1 MKLFVMKKLLLIGLV
16 LAMAQVS
23 FAQGL
28 GGIFQRLSFG
38 LKAGGNYSNFTG
50 ANFDTEGLAGF
61 NGGLLVNFKLTDKWS
76 VQEEFLYSM
85 QGAKITDNVF
95 GTHKDLK
102 LSYMSVPILVKY
114 RSAIGLYAEVG
125 AQANLLMKDAKDT
138 GFVDFA
144 DKIDAGAVA
153 GLGYEFTKGP
163 AKGLGLGARYYQGF
177 RDVGKFNSTTLKS
190 DFKNSVAQL
199 SIFYMF

>member
-1 MKLFVMKKLLLIGLV
+1 MKKLLLIGLV
-16 LAMAQVS
+16 LAMAQIS

-28 GGIFQRLSFG
+28 SGIFQRLSFG

-61 NGGLLVNFKLTDKWS
+61 HGGLMVNFKLTNRWS
-76 VQEEFLYSM
+76 IQEEFLYAM
-85 QGAKITDNVF
+85 QGAKITDHQF
-95 GTHKDLK
+95 GADKDVK

-114 RSAIGLYAEVG
+114 RTALGVYAEVG
-125 AQANLLMKDAKDT
+125 AQANLLIKDAKNT

-144 DKIDAGAVA
+144 DKIDAGGVV

-163 AKGLGLGARYYQGF
+163 VKGLGLGARYCQGF
-177 RDVGKFNSTTLKS
+177 MDVGKFNSTTLKS
-190 DFKNSVAQL
+190 DFKNSVGQL